1 MGRAT
6 RDKMPFKKKPYRKVG
21 DIYLPR
27 PPTGATHILF
37 RSDDKKRATVAIKD
51 VDTLL
56 GSVGT
61 IKYLRL
67 NNKNKLVKT
76 HEEEYRW
83 DGYGIEELK
92 ELNAEKKKTEKN
104 KKN

>member
-1 MGRAT
+1 
-6 RDKMPFKKKPYRKVG
+6 MPFEKKPHRKVG

-37 RSDDKKRATVAIKD
+37 KTFDKKRATVAIKD

-61 IKYLRL
+61 IKYLKL

-76 HEEEYRW
+76 FDNEYGW
-83 DGYGIEELK
+83 DGEKIKG
-92 ELNAEKKKTEKN
+92 LNI
-104 KKN
+104 

>member
-1 MGRAT
+1 
-6 RDKMPFKKKPYRKVG
+6 MPFKKKPYRKVG

-27 PPTGATHILF
+27 PPVGATHIFF
-37 RSDDKKRATVAIKD
+37 RSDDKGKATVAIKD

-61 IKYLRL
+61 IKYLKL

-76 HEEEYRW
+76 FDKEYNW
-83 DGYGIEELK
+83 DG
-92 ELNAEKKKTEKN
+92 EKVKGLA
-104 KKN
+104 